1 MVLKKQREKFKD
13 LFPILSLDHDTLP
26 KLFVRNLEFIF
37 DCDFRRIK
45 NYLSPEG
52 GGPRVVVS
60 TAAFHARVR
69 GSVPGLGG
77 LKETKLFLP
86 HPRVKVSI
94 VGSLRDREVACS
106 ASDRQGSNFESC
118 VWRTVSSQSSHH
130 PQEVLLAQF
139 SLYVHK
145 GGLKPDSFHFYL
157 SPEAAKS
164 VACALVTSDL
174 DYCIFLLYNLP
185 DRDIERLQRVQN
197 SLASVV
203 CKSSRFSRSKPLLN
217 FLHWLPVKYRIYVLN
232 SVPSLLTPCSSPTYI
247 SL

>member
-1 MVLKKQREKFKD
+1 MLLRSESVCVQYVCNSGRVMGQYNVTLKNTKPPYSKQ
-13 LFPILSLDHDTLP
+13 
-26 KLFVRNLEFIF
+26 
-37 DCDFRRIK
+37 
-45 NYLSPEG
+45 G
-52 GGPRVVVS
+52 G
-60 TAAFHARVR
+60 VR

-145 GGLKPDSFHFYL
+145 GGLKPDSFHL
-157 SPEAAKS
+157 RPE
-164 VACALVTSDL
+164 T
-174 DYCIFLLYNLP
+174 
-185 DRDIERLQRVQN
+185 
-197 SLASVV
+197 
-203 CKSSRFSRSKPLLN
+203 RSKNCWESVTLKYDVLN
-217 FLHWLPVKYRIYVLN
+217 IILFYRIA
-232 SVPSLLTPCSSPTYI
+232 
-247 SL
+247 

>member
-1 MVLKKQREKFKD
+1 M
-13 LFPILSLDHDTLP
+13 
-26 KLFVRNLEFIF
+26 
-37 DCDFRRIK
+37 
-45 NYLSPEG
+45 G

-77 LKETKLFLP
+77 LKETKMFLP

-145 GGLKPDSFHFYL
+145 GGLKHDSFHF
-157 SPEAAKS
+157 
-164 VACALVTSDL
+164 
-174 DYCIFLLYNLP
+174 
-185 DRDIERLQRVQN
+185 ERLWCENCPNVQWQ
-197 SLASVV
+197 
-203 CKSSRFSRSKPLLN
+203 F
-217 FLHWLPVKYRIYVLN
+217 
-232 SVPSLLTPCSSPTYI
+232 VPKFWGTCTKRHSNEC
-247 SL
+247 

>member
-1 MVLKKQREKFKD
+1 MNFIKLKFFMVYPYLK
-13 LFPILSLDHDTLP
+13 
-26 KLFVRNLEFIF
+26 
-37 DCDFRRIK
+37 
-45 NYLSPEG
+45 G

-60 TAAFHARVR
+60 TAAFHARFR

-145 GGLKPDSFHFYL
+145 GGLKPDSFHFPYL
-157 SPEAAKS
+157 KLHILFNSND
-164 VACALVTSDL
+164 VAIWSGC
-174 DYCIFLLYNLP
+174 P
-185 DRDIERLQRVQN
+185 DITHNKKIMADNQP
-197 SLASVV
+197 
-203 CKSSRFSRSKPLLN
+203 FWP
-217 FLHWLPVKYRIYVLN
+217 P
-232 SVPSLLTPCSSPTYI
+232 
-247 SL
+247 

>member
-1 MVLKKQREKFKD
+1 MRFEVGCP
-13 LFPILSLDHDTLP
+13 FPRCLW
-26 KLFVRNLEFIF
+26 
-37 DCDFRRIK
+37 
-45 NYLSPEG
+45 G

-77 LKETKLFLP
+77 LKETKMFLP

-145 GGLKPDSFHFYL
+145 GGLKPDSFHFISMSMDWSNHAHTQLINLLHTHTGLFFLYV
-157 SPEAAKS
+157 PHI
-164 VACALVTSDL
+164 CYMCNNNVTL
-174 DYCIFLLYNLP
+174 
-185 DRDIERLQRVQN
+185 E
-197 SLASVV
+197 
-203 CKSSRFSRSKPLLN
+203 
-217 FLHWLPVKYRIYVLN
+217 
-232 SVPSLLTPCSSPTYI
+232 
-247 SL
+247 

>member
-1 MVLKKQREKFKD
+1 MERVYDQELIYARVIGLLASSRD
-13 LFPILSLDHDTLP
+13 I
-26 KLFVRNLEFIF
+26 NF
-37 DCDFRRIK
+37 DDE
-45 NYLSPEG
+45 LG

-77 LKETKLFLP
+77 LKETKMFLP

-94 VGSLRDREVACS
+94 AGSLRDREVACS

-145 GGLKPDSFHFYL
+145 GGLKPDSFHFDDELACELAAYPL
-157 SPEAAKS
+157 SMFNPDGEIKISKFKS
-164 VACALVTSDL
+164 TLQQKLQVT
-174 DYCIFLLYNLP
+174 IRTQLP
-185 DRDIERLQRVQN
+185 CTEHHNI
-197 SLASVV
+197 
-203 CKSSRFSRSKPLLN
+203 
-217 FLHWLPVKYRIYVLN
+217 
-232 SVPSLLTPCSSPTYI
+232 
-247 SL
+247 

>member
-1 MVLKKQREKFKD
+1 M
-13 LFPILSLDHDTLP
+13 
-26 KLFVRNLEFIF
+26 
-37 DCDFRRIK
+37 
-45 NYLSPEG
+45 
-52 GGPRVVVS
+52 VS

-77 LKETKLFLP
+77 LKETKMFFP

-145 GGLKPDSFHFYL
+145 GGLKPDSFHFILHAINLCCTIIVGPSYTMSSQLESNIGSASFICVIVHLFLCKTRQRYQQHLHIPTTLCLMLGQHLRLWININPALGHRSYWCAVSL
-157 SPEAAKS
+157 S
-164 VACALVTSDL
+164 T
-174 DYCIFLLYNLP
+174 I
-185 DRDIERLQRVQN
+185 
-197 SLASVV
+197 
-203 CKSSRFSRSKPLLN
+203 
-217 FLHWLPVKYRIYVLN
+217 H
-232 SVPSLLTPCSSPTYI
+232 
-247 SL
+247 

>member
-1 MVLKKQREKFKD
+1 M
-13 LFPILSLDHDTLP
+13 
-26 KLFVRNLEFIF
+26 
-37 DCDFRRIK
+37 
-45 NYLSPEG
+45 G

-145 GGLKPDSFHFYL
+145 GGLKPDSFHFFLTFVVRKKIFWCLYL
-157 SPEAAKS
+157 CLRHKELIQMIRNDISTFLNTKNPRWPLYCSDYVKRPLKKNTKYIYLVVEPKMYFLAKPMES
-164 VACALVTSDL
+164 STYL
-174 DYCIFLLYNLP
+174 DHHYFIILNL
-185 DRDIERLQRVQN
+185 
-197 SLASVV
+197 
-203 CKSSRFSRSKPLLN
+203 SK
-217 FLHWLPVKYRIYVLN
+217 
-232 SVPSLLTPCSSPTYI
+232 
-247 SL
+247 

>member
-1 MVLKKQREKFKD
+1 M
-13 LFPILSLDHDTLP
+13 
-26 KLFVRNLEFIF
+26 
-37 DCDFRRIK
+37 
-45 NYLSPEG
+45 
-52 GGPRVVVS
+52 VVVS

-86 HPRVKVSI
+86 HPRVKVSD

-145 GGLKPDSFHFYL
+145 GGLKPASFHFRLAYHSWAIYWRWANPEQSVDEL
-157 SPEAAKS
+157 NESPCW
-164 VACALVTSDL
+164 ACK
-174 DYCIFLLYNLP
+174 
-185 DRDIERLQRVQN
+185 RVPQ
-197 SLASVV
+197 SCSI
-203 CKSSRFSRSKPLLN
+203 
-217 FLHWLPVKYRIYVLN
+217 HIGLN
-232 SVPSLLTPCSSPTYI
+232 SNPRCTWKAGSASRNDAN
-247 SL
+247 

>member
-1 MVLKKQREKFKD
+1 MNMLDVFHLIKLMTMSISLLTIHTRWANKYWWKHF
-13 LFPILSLDHDTLP
+13 FNCTSILDG
-26 KLFVRNLEFIF
+26 I
-37 DCDFRRIK
+37 
-45 NYLSPEG
+45 
-52 GGPRVVVS
+52 

-77 LKETKLFLP
+77 FKETKLFLP

-145 GGLKPDSFHFYL
+145 GGLMPDSFHFIL
-157 SPEAAKS
+157 
-164 VACALVTSDL
+164 L
-174 DYCIFLLYNLP
+174 DGI
-185 DRDIERLQRVQN
+185 
-197 SLASVV
+197 
-203 CKSSRFSRSKPLLN
+203 K
-217 FLHWLPVKYRIYVLN
+217 
-232 SVPSLLTPCSSPTYI
+232 
-247 SL
+247 

>member
-1 MVLKKQREKFKD
+1 MSSANKYCTFK
-13 LFPILSLDHDTLP
+13 
-26 KLFVRNLEFIF
+26 
-37 DCDFRRIK
+37 
-45 NYLSPEG
+45 G

-77 LKETKLFLP
+77 FKETKMFLP

-145 GGLKPDSFHFYL
+145 SGLKPDSFHFIFHFICTFEFLYR
-157 SPEAAKS
+157 SSSFS
-164 VACALVTSDL
+164 V
-174 DYCIFLLYNLP
+174 
-185 DRDIERLQRVQN
+185 
-197 SLASVV
+197 
-203 CKSSRFSRSKPLLN
+203 SSE
-217 FLHWLPVKYRIYVLN
+217 IYVKGTG
-232 SVPSLLTPCSSPTYI
+232 PG
-247 SL
+247 

>member
-1 MVLKKQREKFKD
+1 MVSTAAFHARVRGSVPGLGGLKRNKKMFLPHPRVKVSIVGSLRDREVACSASDRQGSNFESCVWRTVSSQSSHHPQEV
-13 LFPILSLDHDTLP
+13 LLAQFSLYVHKGGLKPDSFH
-26 KLFVRNLEFIF
+26 FFF
-37 DCDFRRIK
+37 F
-45 NYLSPEG
+45 SPGWHNIQLG

-69 GSVPGLGG
+69 GSVPGLRG
-77 LKETKLFLP
+77 LKETKMFLP

-145 GGLKPDSFHFYL
+145 GGLKPDSFHFYNIQFF
-157 SPEAAKS
+157 P
-164 VACALVTSDL
+164 
-174 DYCIFLLYNLP
+174 N
-185 DRDIERLQRVQN
+185 
-197 SLASVV
+197 
-203 CKSSRFSRSKPLLN
+203 
-217 FLHWLPVKYRIYVLN
+217 
-232 SVPSLLTPCSSPTYI
+232 
-247 SL
+247 

>member
-1 MVLKKQREKFKD
+1 M
-13 LFPILSLDHDTLP
+13 
-26 KLFVRNLEFIF
+26 
-37 DCDFRRIK
+37 
-45 NYLSPEG
+45 
-52 GGPRVVVS
+52 VS

-130 PQEVLLAQF
+130 PQEVLLGQF

-145 GGLKPDSFHFYL
+145 GGLKPDSFHLIYL
-157 SPEAAKS
+157 LKLLLESIKMMVRS
-164 VACALVTSDL
+164 RTLSDNT
-174 DYCIFLLYNLP
+174 LLEIVDLE
-185 DRDIERLQRVQN
+185 DDI
-197 SLASVV
+197 
-203 CKSSRFSRSKPLLN
+203 
-217 FLHWLPVKYRIYVLN
+217 
-232 SVPSLLTPCSSPTYI
+232 
-247 SL
+247 